1 MLRKK
6 INDAL
11 TEAMRAQ
18 NKRRTATLRLINA
31 AIKDRDIAVRGSGK
45 QDSVGE
51 TDIQQILQKMIKQ
64 REESSVIY
72 EEAGRIELVNQERE
86 EMEII
91 REFLPRQMAEPEV
104 RAAVE
109 TTIDDLD
116 ATCVRDMGKCM
127 ATLKERYPGQMDF
140 GQASAMLKNI
150 LCSQKNGAPDGQG
163 AVAAGGTGA
172 QSA

>member
-1 MLRKK
+1 MLRKQ

-11 TEAMRAQ
+11 GDATRNQE
-18 NKRRTATLRLINA
+18 KRRMATLRLINA

-45 QDSVGE
+45 QDSVDE
-51 TDIQQILQKMIKQ
+51 VDIQQILQKMIKQ

-72 EEAGRIELVNQERE
+72 EEAGRLELAQQERDE
-86 EMEII
+86 VEII
-91 REFLPRQMAEPEV
+91 REFLPRQLEETEMRE
-104 RAAVE
+104 AVE
-109 TTIDDLD
+109 STIEDLD

-140 GQASAMLKNI
+140 GRASAMLKNI
-150 LCSQKNGAPDGQG
+150 LCKQG
-163 AVAAGGTGA
+163 AA